1 MRGEI
6 AITVAALALAACG
19 KQGELM
25 RRPPPGQAAAIDPT
39 KPLPSTLLQVP
50 TQYEPAR
57 ADDPLRKSEQRRND
71 PFNLPP
77 QR

>member
-1 MRGEI
+1 MRSL
-6 AITVAALALAACG
+6 VLLALLLAGCG

-39 KPLPSTLLQVP
+39 KPLPSQLLAPP
-50 TQYEPAR
+50 TQFQPTR
-57 ADDPLRKSEQRRND
+57 ADDPLHKSEERRD
-71 PFNLPP
+71 DRFNLPP